1 VGCCG
6 GSSKKDEQKVTNS
19 NLNPIDQLKIRLA
32 NGEISIEE
40 YLQTKSVLVES

>member
-6 GSSKKDEQKVTNS
+6 SSKKEMQKVTNS

-40 YLQTKSVLVES
+40 YLKTKSVLVEN